1 MDRDALELSLAN
13 ELEEIAVAAAEIES
27 FCEARGLAPAV
38 AYAVNL
44 SVDELLT
51 NTISYGYDDD
61 ARHLIEVAVRMEGD
75 ALVVEIADD
84 GAPFDPSDA
93 PEPDTEASLEDRP
106 IGGLGVFLVRRMMDE
121 VAYRRDAGRNVV
133 TLTKRIAGG
142 AAAQA

>member
-27 FCEARGLAPAV
+27 FCEARGLPPSV

-61 ARHLIEVAVRMEGD
+61 ARHLIAVAVRMEED
-75 ALVVEIADD
+75 ALVVEISDD

-106 IGGLGVFLVRRMMDE
+106 IGGLGVFLVRQMMDD
-121 VAYRRDAGRNVV
+121 VAYRREAGRNVV
-133 TLTKRIAGG
+133 TLTKRIAGRADAPG
-142 AAAQA
+142 